1 MIYRSNLTAPDL
13 QTYFRHVASRP
24 MPHSQG
30 HDVLTDFSDK
40 ADDDPVFGIYKQCGF
55 WTHDEAAIL
64 YNVANKIMGHWLDI
78 GGLTGWTAAHEAA
91 AGCQVLSVDPLYAAA
106 EFRERAVANLTET
119 RMHVYAQLYPE
130 TSNCFFAHNDGHF
143 NGIVIDGDHTA
154 PQPLQDAVNA
164 SLRVLPGGVILL
176 HDAIYDSGKEA
187 ARYLISDGWKHKV
200 YRTPHGVVLF
210 YHDPFVP
217 PEHMPDPNIQEVT
230 L

>member
-1 MIYRSNLTAPDL
+1 MIYRSNLTVPDL
-13 QTYFRHVASRP
+13 QTCFRHVASRP

-64 YNVANKIMGHWLDI
+64 YNVASKIMGHWLDI
-78 GGLTGWTAAHEAA
+78 GGLTGWIAAHEAA
-91 AGCQVLSVDPLYAAA
+91 AGCQVLSVDPMYATA

-119 RMHVYAQLYPE
+119 RMHVYVQLYPE
-130 TSNCFFAHNDGHF
+130 TSNCFFARNDGHF
-143 NGIVIDGDHTA
+143 NSILIDGDHTA

-164 SLRVLPGGVILL
+164 SR
-176 HDAIYDSGKEA
+176 A

-217 PEHMPDPNIQEVT
+217 PEHMPDPNIREVA